1 MQGALDTFYVVVA
14 RTEEGYEAINLEKYA
29 VHREALVTLPWGSAV
44 TEVDRNRISGRYDQT
59 YKKIVENYLNPKA

>member
-29 VHREALVTLPWGSAV
+29 VHQEALVTLPWGSAV